1 MGDIRILDE
10 SVSNIIAAGEVVEN
24 PTALIKELIENSLD
38 AGSTEI
44 KISVKNGGR
53 DVEIIDNGKGM
64 IKEDLLL
71 SIERHATSKISKK
84 EDLFKLRTYGFRGEA
99 LSSICSVAKVR
110 ISSKKSDEKLGNS
123 ITVSAGKVTSLKEIE
138 KSIGTEIEIK
148 ELFFNTPA
156 RLKFLRKE
164 STEHSNIKDVVIQEA
179 LANEKVAFTL
189 IIDGKESVKTTG
201 SGIENAIV
209 QIFSGNILKNLIKF
223 KYGYIGN
230 SSIARASRDSIFVFV
245 NNRMVK
251 SRTVE
256 NAILDGFYTK
266 LVKGR
271 YPFAI
276 VYLDLPPEDIDVNVH
291 PSKKIVKF
299 SKDMEIY
306 HMIREA
312 IHEKIERTDIL
323 TSREVEVKTY
333 LQPEKTENK
342 KLKIEDYIFST
353 IKNKNETIVEEKKE
367 SLNLEKKLDL
377 TEHKDLVTKP
387 FQSEKKS
394 NRSSGDNLNNENIKR
409 EKIEKEEI
417 EKNQNKENIKLDSRE
432 NFDNYNI
439 IGQFNNSYILV
450 DNGENLEI
458 YDQHIV
464 HERILYE
471 KLKKEYLDKKLNKQA
486 LLIPQRIVL
495 DPREKHLIM
504 ENLKLLDEFGF
515 DVDEFERNEILIR
528 TVPTFSFK
536 ESIESLFF
544 NLLEEFKNNRGSDP
558 RESIII
564 SMSCKGAIKAGE
576 KLTMEEM
583 KILIRDLHNIGEYT
597 CPHGRP
603 IILKLSLDEI
613 EKKIKRK

>member
-71 SIERHATSKISKK
+71 CVERHATSKIQKK
-84 EDLFKLRTYGFRGEA
+84 EDLFNLNTYGFRGEA
-99 LSSICSVAKVR
+99 LSSICSVAKVK
-110 ISSKKSDEKLGNS
+110 ISSKKEIEKIGNS
-123 ITVSAGKVTSLKEIE
+123 ITISAGKITSLKEVE
-138 KSIGTEIEIK
+138 KNVGTEIEIK
-148 ELFFNTPA
+148 DLFFNTPA
-156 RLKFLRKE
+156 RLKFLRKTG
-164 STEHSNIKDVVIQEA
+164 TEYSNIKDVIIQEA

-189 IIDGKESVKTTG
+189 LIEGKESVKTTG

-209 QIFSGNILKNLIKF
+209 QIFSGNILKNLIKC
-223 KYGYIGN
+223 KCGYIGN
-230 SSIARASRDSIFVFV
+230 SSIARASKDSMFVFV
-245 NNRMVK
+245 NKRMVK

-256 NAILDGFYTK
+256 NAVLDAYYTK
-266 LVKGR
+266 LVKGK

-276 VYLDLPPEDIDVNVH
+276 IYLNLPPEEIDVNVH

-299 SKDMEIY
+299 QNDTKVYDMVKEYIN
-306 HMIREA
+306 
-312 IHEKIERTDIL
+312 EKINKTDIL
-323 TSREVEVKTY
+323 TSRDVKVETF
-333 LQPEKTENK
+333 QPEEKLENK
-342 KLKIEDYIFST
+342 KLDIKDYIFT
-353 IKNKNETIVEEKKE
+353 KPKVEVFEKK
-367 SLNLEKKLDL
+367 
-377 TEHKDLVTKP
+377 
-387 FQSEKKS
+387 
-394 NRSSGDNLNNENIKR
+394 
-409 EKIEKEEI
+409 EKIEKKELEISEEKNHFFENSLKSKKSKLDVKIEIKPETKELEI
-417 EKNQNKENIKLDSRE
+417 EKIKKNEIKLISNSSFE
-432 NFDNYNI
+432 NYKI

-450 DNGENLEI
+450 DNNKTLEI

-471 KLKKEYLDKKLNKQA
+471 KLRKEYLDKKLNKQS
-486 LLIPQRIVL
+486 LLIPQRIVV

-504 ENLKLLDEFGF
+504 ENLKILDEFGF

-528 TVPTFSFK
+528 TVPIFPFK
-536 ESIESLFF
+536 ESIESLFYS
-544 NLLEEFKNNRGSDP
+544 LLKEFKDNRDVDP
-558 RESIII
+558 RENIII

-576 KLTMEEM
+576 KLSLEEM
-583 KILIRDLHNIGEYT
+583 KILLKELHEIGEYT

-603 IILKLSLDEI
+603 IILKLELNEI